1 MNRPNRCIVTV
12 DINGQ
17 KESVHIMHTGRCKEL
32 LIPVYEVWLT
42 APGAPDRNT
51 KSNLIAIKKSYLA
64 NDSY

>member
-1 MNRPNRCIVTV
+1 MNRTKRFVATV

-17 KESVHIMHTGRCKEL
+17 KETVHIMNTGRCKEL
-32 LIPVYEVWLT
+32 LIPRYEVWLT

>member
-1 MNRPNRCIVTV
+1 MNRTKRFGATV

-17 KESVHIMHTGRCKEL
+17 KETVHIMKTGRCKEL
-32 LIPVYEVWLT
+32 LIPRYEVWLT